1 MAVFASTFPQIDPAI
16 TPKYVYMY
24 HYTTLQAPFNE
35 TPFDNSPELANL
47 SKKAWTLDTSSTVY
61 FIAQFGRPL

>member
-16 TPKYVYMY
+16 TRKYGFMY
-24 HYTTLQAPFNE
+24 SYQTLQAPFNE
-35 TPFDNSPELANL
+35 TPFDNSPELAEFP
-47 SKKAWTLDTSSTVY
+47 KKTWTLDTSSTVP